1 MLFVP
6 IKIVVFGSDYQSVGK
21 HITVFEVIDCF
32 VSLYLCLS
40 NIKPLVCFC
49 GVFRIGRLT
58 NRYLSPW
65 IRHFCIPPIDR
76 RSIFLVYPPLN
87 VSYLCRKW
95 TVVREIPY
103 NGFYDSERIFIL
115 TL

>member
-1 MLFVP
+1 MSETLNP
-6 IKIVVFGSDYQSVGK
+6 
-21 HITVFEVIDCF
+21 
-32 VSLYLCLS
+32 
-40 NIKPLVCFC
+40 
-49 GVFRIGRLT
+49 T
-58 NRYLSPW
+58 NFMIEPNSG
-65 IRHFCIPPIDR
+65 F
-76 RSIFLVYPPLN
+76 STLN